1 MRSNHGISGVL
12 DEFIRDMNRLMQP
25 KEKKPLKIHLLGLES
40 EFMILDNKGR
50 VSNSA
55 DSILRKAGDYAK
67 KECARNMLEKDGCTL
82 HSFATYPGKF
92 MPSMRKYGEYR
103 IKEKIFGDRFSIAG
117 RCVGFHLHY
126 SLPRGVL
133 RGKNK
138 QIMLFS
144 DSKLSRS
151 MMNGYNILIAMDPVL
166 TTFTQSSPFYE
177 GRLHG

>member
-67 KECARNMLEKDGCTL
+67 KECARNMLEIYTSPSKGITGTMSDML
-82 HSFATYPGKF
+82 HKA
-92 MPSMRKYGEYR
+92 EE
-103 IKEKIFGDRFSIAG
+103 I
-117 RCVGFHLHY
+117 
-126 SLPRGVL
+126 
-133 RGKNK
+133 
-138 QIMLFS
+138 
-144 DSKLSRS
+144 
-151 MMNGYNILIAMDPVL
+151 
-166 TTFTQSSPFYE
+166 
-177 GRLHG
+177 